1 MWAMKTIN
9 GSRRLR
15 SARTDAAHRTQIVA
29 AFERSGLSATAFAR
43 QHGLNYTTFCN
54 WRQRQ
59 REVKSVPAFVQVE
72 VTAPIAPVE
81 LVIELGTQARMRI
94 HSESQ
99 LALATHLLHRL
110 NLTGAC

>member
-1 MWAMKTIN
+1 MWAMKTNN

-43 QHGLNYTTFCN
+43 QQGLNYTTFCN

-59 REVKSVPAFVQVE
+59 REAKSVPAFVQVE

-81 LVIELGTQARMRI
+81 L
-94 HSESQ
+94 
-99 LALATHLLHRL
+99 
-110 NLTGAC
+110 

>member
-1 MWAMKTIN
+1 MGAMKTIN

-43 QHGLNYTTFCN
+43 QQRLKYTTFCH

-59 REVKSVPAFVQVE
+59 REAKSVPAFVRVE
-72 VTAPIAPVE
+72 GRAAHAQQP
-81 LVIELGTQARMRI
+81 ARL
-94 HSESQ
+94 HPGAVQ
-99 LALATHLLHRL
+99 LRHFAGVSGKR
-110 NLTGAC
+110 

>member
-1 MWAMKTIN
+1 MKTIN
-9 GSRRLR
+9 GSRQLR

-29 AFERSGLSATAFAR
+29 AFERSGLSATTFAR
-43 QHGLNYTTFCN
+43 QQGLNYTTFCN
-54 WRQRQ
+54 WRQR
-59 REVKSVPAFVQVE
+59 EAKSVPAFVQVE
-72 VTAPIAPVE
+72 VTAPTAPME

-99 LALATHLLHRL
+99 IPLATHLLHRL